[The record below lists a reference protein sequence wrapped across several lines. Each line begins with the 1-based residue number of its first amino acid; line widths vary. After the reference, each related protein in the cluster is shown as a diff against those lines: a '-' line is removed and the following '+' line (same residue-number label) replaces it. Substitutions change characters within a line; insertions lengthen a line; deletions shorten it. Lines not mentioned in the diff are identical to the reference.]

1 VRRQVRARLGL
12 TEDKFTDQRQIA
24 LSVCF
29 RRRSHACILH
39 VVWNILF
46 DTISLWKLTT
56 AFLSESAYFEM
67 YFQAAIFL
75 LFPLTVTLCLVII
88 NNMKCQMIRW
98 SDLLRLKSFNL
109 VIESLSWSSLSFM
122 VSTHCMGGQNSVKKL
137 PVLPNGV
144 QPVLKAY
151 TATSTVM
158 GFWQH
163 QVAVSSSCLQCW
175 RRKNAGT
182 DLGNINLSFFS
193 LYLCL
198 LVLTITH

>member
-1 VRRQVRARLGL
+1 MRRQVRARLGL

-75 LFPLTVTLCLVII
+75 LFPLTLVTVTLCLVII

-144 QPVLKAY
+144 QL
-151 TATSTVM
+151 
-158 GFWQH
+158 
-163 QVAVSSSCLQCW
+163 
-175 RRKNAGT
+175 
-182 DLGNINLSFFS
+182 
-193 LYLCL
+193 
-198 LVLTITH
+198 